1 MAGSYDCEVPAIERR
16 KPRDPKA
23 LGCSD
28 DGGVHRSKR
37 QVAVLPDELADAQ
50 PVARMYGLDGKRAAR
65 DIANEPDLSLLADA
79 ARKQVRDLRDRQ
91 GGHDQRP
98 RMRLEQLTTRVVMS
112 VVGVD
117 VSVERP

>member
-1 MAGSYDCEVPAIERR
+1 LYDCEVPAIERR
-16 KPRDPKA
+16 KRRDPKT

-28 DGGVHRSKR
+28 DGGVDGSKR

-50 PVARMYGLDGKRAAR
+50 PVAGVYGLEGECAAR
-65 DIANEPDLSLLADA
+65 DIANEPDLSLRADA
-79 ARKQVRDLRDRQ
+79 ARKQIRDLRDRQ
-91 GGHDQRP
+91 DGDDQRP
-98 RMRLEQLTTRVVMS
+98 RMRLEQLTTRVMMS